1 MNNDNMLSIKI
12 KTIAAFNHH
21 GVVGDVLTP
30 DIGAL
35 ATAALGFKRNVMINT
50 FRFQSV

>member
-35 ATAALGFKRNVMINT
+35 ATAALFSKEN
-50 FRFQSV
+50 FRFQNI

>member
-1 MNNDNMLSIKI
+1 MLYDFQESVDE
-12 KTIAAFNHH
+12 AGHH

-35 ATAALGFKRNVMINT
+35 ATASLDLERKKIF
-50 FRFQSV
+50 